1 MYRARALILKGMPG
15 ICVRLLAVQNVCCP
29 GPLFRLPPPS
39 SIRISHLPPH
49 TCQSDHD
56 PTITLYSFIHHPIHS
71 YKVSEYIGE
80 YLLKGY
86 ARHPPSHRLSTPRI
100 TLSVTVWVDTS
111 ISSKQSRSS
120 SQTLKGLTS
129 KGCATVAQS
138 TCTLSR
144 FNSPSSPPSALP
156 PSLPPSFTHPIS
168 LLRHPFPVPPCNCNI
183 NEHSPD
189 SISLL
194 LLFLSRHFHS
204 FLPFFAR
211 TDYWLCVHRG

>member
-39 SIRISHLPPH
+39 SIRISHHPSSHLSIRPRSH
-49 TCQSDHD
+49 DHSH
-56 PTITLYSFIHHPIHS
+56 YSFIHHPIHS

-111 ISSKQSRSS
+111 ISSKQS
-120 SQTLKGLTS
+120 
-129 KGCATVAQS
+129 
-138 TCTLSR
+138 LS
-144 FNSPSSPPSALP
+144 LYII
-156 PSLPPSFTHPIS
+156 TD
-168 LLRHPFPVPPCNCNI
+168 VK
-183 NEHSPD
+183 
-189 SISLL
+189 
-194 LLFLSRHFHS
+194 
-204 FLPFFAR
+204 R
-211 TDYWLCVHRG
+211 TDVKRLCYCCTINVHAQQVQ